1 MSGVESLIFKNPEDA
16 QERPPTVWTLWFHIG
31 ITASRVY
38 LKMPHNCGIFF
49 MKIISL
55 NLTFLLDY
63 VIITISIDN
72 KITVEEVKNV
82 IEQILANI
90 RKTIESILTKWNI
103 TDQEVFFEIPK
114 DPTFGDY
121 STNIAMKLSKVLR
134 KNPRVIAED
143 LIASLPQESLHI
155 SKCEVAGAGF
165 INFFLDRK
173 HLSSVITDILK
184 QKSTYGNANVGNN
197 KRINIEFV
205 SANPTGY
212 LHIGHGRGAAYGD
225 SLANILS
232 KVGYQVSREHYVN
245 DAGNQ
250 IHNLTRSIY
259 ERYKELF
266 GLECNL
272 GDDGYYGKEI
282 IAIAEEIKKA
292 KDDYYLHNDW
302 YQPIKQIGVDTLLA
316 GLKKDLKEFRVE
328 FDTWFSEQSLYD
340 NNDVEKTLDFL
351 KENNFTYELDGA
363 VWIKSSEYG
372 DEKDRVLVKSDGSY
386 TYLMPDIAYHANKL
400 KRGFDHLIDVL
411 GADHHGYIS
420 RLKAAI
426 AMVGGNPDLIDV
438 EILQMVRVLQD
449 GEEVKMSKR
458 SGKAIT
464 LRDLLDEVGS
474 DALRFMYA
482 SKALST
488 HMDLD
493 LDLAIKKSND
503 NPVFYAQYAYARI
516 CSLFK
521 VLEGQGRTLQAV
533 EDFKVFDFEKN
544 DKVLL
549 TLLQYPQVILEAA
562 EKRLPHKVAQYALQ
576 LATTLHSFY
585 NDEKIITEDEVET
598 NEKLTLLS
606 AVLIVLEDAL
616 RLIGVGV
623 KEKM

>member
-1 MSGVESLIFKNPEDA
+1 M
-16 QERPPTVWTLWFHIG
+16 
-31 ITASRVY
+31 
-38 LKMPHNCGIFF
+38 
-49 MKIISL
+49 
-55 NLTFLLDY
+55 
-63 VIITISIDN
+63 ID
-72 KITVEEVKNV
+72 
-82 IEQILANI
+82 QILKKI
-90 RKTIESILTKWNI
+90 KETIEETLKSKGIL
-103 TDQEVFFEIPK
+103 DQEVFFEIPK
-114 DPTFGDY
+114 DPSFGDY
-121 STNIAMKLSKVLR
+121 STNVAMKLARELK

-143 LIASLPQESLHI
+143 LIGELDLTSLHI
-155 SKCEVAGAGF
+155 SKAEVAGAGF
-165 INFFLDRK
+165 INFFLNRNV
-173 HLSSVITDILK
+173 LSKVIFQILHEG
-184 QKSTYGNANVGNN
+184 SDYGNLDFGQN
-197 KRINIEFV
+197 KKVNIEFV

-225 SLANILS
+225 ALAKIYQKAGFVVS
-232 KVGYQVSREHYVN
+232 KEHYVN

-250 IHNLTRSIY
+250 IHNLTLSIY

-266 GLECNL
+266 GLEFSL
-272 GDDGYYGKEI
+272 GEDGYYGKEI
-282 IAIAEEIKKA
+282 IEIAKRIKAEYNDSFLKEDWYNSIKK
-292 KDDYYLHNDW
+292 
-302 YQPIKQIGVDTLLA
+302 IGVETLLE
-316 GLKKDLKEFRVE
+316 GLKSDLKDFNVE

-340 NNDVEKTLDFL
+340 NNDVEKTLQFL
-351 KENNFTYELDGA
+351 RENKYTYEKDGA
-363 VWIKSSEYG
+363 TWIKSSEYG

-400 KRGFDHLIDVL
+400 GRGFDHLIDVL

-426 AMVGGNPDLIDV
+426 AMLGGNPDIIDV
-438 EILQMVRVLQD
+438 EILQMVRVLQG

-464 LRDLLDEVGS
+464 LRDLVDEVGT

-521 VLEGQGRTLQAV
+521 VLESQNKTFQAV
-533 EDFKVFDFEKN
+533 EEFKIFDFEKN

-562 EKRLPHKVAQYALQ
+562 EKRLPHKIAQYVLQ
-576 LATTLHSFY
+576 LATALHSFY

-598 NEKLTLLS
+598 NEKLTLLT
-606 AVLIVLEDAL
+606 AVQIVLRDAL